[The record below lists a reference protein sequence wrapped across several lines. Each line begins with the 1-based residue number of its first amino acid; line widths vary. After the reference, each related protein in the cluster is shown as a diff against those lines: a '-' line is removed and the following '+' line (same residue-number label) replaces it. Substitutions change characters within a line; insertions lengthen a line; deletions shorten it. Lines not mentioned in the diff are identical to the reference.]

1 MNRFQNEKSPKLL
14 NLACGAKVSKVGN
27 WVNVD
32 YASPLDNVL
41 KMNILDGLNFSDN
54 SFDVVYTAQFIE
66 HLTLKEA
73 EKILHEIHRVLKPGG
88 VLRIVT
94 PDLEELSR
102 SYLQYLDKL
111 KNEFNADDEK
121 KYEWIRIE
129 LFDQIVRDY
138 SGGEMN
144 KFVKKC
150 DENMK
155 KYLLER
161 IGYTFSTF
169 SQPTKNNKKYTS
181 LTDLL
186 NIIPRVGKKIVRTI
200 LENVVSKSSRIGRFR
215 QSGEVHRYMHDVYSL
230 THLLESQGFSSI
242 TKIDPYT
249 SAISDWDKYELD
261 VINGQPDGPFAL
273 YVEAKV

>member
-1 MNRFQNEKSPKLL
+1 MNQKFIIFSVFSLIIIGFATSSFAVQDNVAIEGNL
-14 NLACGAKVSKVGN
+14 NPANRSEELYV
-27 WVNVD
+27 VNVD
-32 YASPLDNVL
+32 PSSEMRKIIFSIYGSGE
-41 KMNILDGLNFSDN
+41 IIFSETSHLN
-54 SFDVVYTAQFIE
+54 
-66 HLTLKEA
+66 
-73 EKILHEIHRVLKPGG
+73 
-88 VLRIVT
+88 
-94 PDLEELSR
+94 
-102 SYLQYLDKL
+102 
-111 KNEFNADDEK
+111 
-121 KYEWIRIE
+121 
-129 LFDQIVRDY
+129 
-138 SGGEMN
+138 SGGTSQN
-144 KFVKKC
+144 FYVKFFPPLF
-150 DENMK
+150 E
-155 KYLLER
+155 
-161 IGYTFSTF
+161 
-169 SQPTKNNKKYTS
+169 NNKKYTS